1 MDEETVWRLACA
13 AMLARLYQESTG
25 KLAAPEALSD
35 VKRWLEAHP
44 EARSAPPSAED
55 FMTADR
61 DYALLERIQ
70 RGLPDP
76 DLFGKN

>member
-35 VKRWLEAHP
+35 VKRWLEV
-44 EARSAPPSAED
+44 SS
-55 FMTADR
+55 
-61 DYALLERIQ
+61 
-70 RGLPDP
+70 RG
-76 DLFGKN
+76 